1 MRCALAW
8 SFAALLVASCV
19 LPGIDVDPSLG
30 SSSAGT
36 GFQGGPES
44 GGSSGTGGSTSAQG
58 GTGNN
63 LAGADAGD
71 SPLEVACGD
80 YCPTYLQNCKDSP
93 ANMYS
98 GLADCLDT
106 CFTAGWPL
114 GSDTTEPNSLQCR
127 VVHAH
132 LAKDL
137 PDPHCFH
144 SAKIPSGAS
153 CTPPQ

>member
-1 MRCALAW
+1 MRGALTW
-8 SFAALLVASCV
+8 SLAALLVASCV

-30 SSSAGT
+30 SATDGSAGKQAT
-36 GFQGGPES
+36 PES
-44 GGSSGTGGSTSAQG
+44 GGSSGTGGSAQG

-63 LAGADAGD
+63 AAGASSGD

-93 ANMYS
+93 ANMYTS
-98 GLADCLDT
+98 LADCLDT

-114 GSDTTEPNSLQCR
+114 GTDVTQPNSLQCR
-127 VVHAH
+127 VLHSH
-132 LAKDL
+132 LAKDQ

-144 SAKIPSGAS
+144 SAKVPSGAS
-153 CTPPQ
+153 CTPPP

>member
-1 MRCALAW
+1 MRAVLAW
-8 SFAALLVASCV
+8 SLASLLVASCV

-30 SSSAGT
+30 A
-36 GFQGGPES
+36 S
-44 GGSSGTGGSTSAQG
+44 GGGTGGTGDAAGGPIGGGGSTAAQG
-58 GTGNN
+58 GTGNDA
-63 LAGADAGD
+63 AGQSSGD

-93 ANMYS
+93 ANTYS

-106 CFTAGWPL
+106 CFNAGWPL
-114 GSDTTEPNSLQCR
+114 GSDVTQPNSLQCR
-127 VVHAH
+127 VLHAH

-144 SAKIPSGAS
+144 SAKVPSGAS
-153 CTPPQ
+153 CTPQ